1 MSKGLYPFGYFKSEE
16 KMKNLIKGSVAVL
29 VIAGL
34 TGIASA
40 ADLASNDV
48 YKTKCAMCH
57 GANGEGKAAM
67 KTKPLKEAASKSDA
81 DLVKTISDGI
91 PNTTMHGYK
100 GKLTDAQIKDLATAI
115 KGLK

>member
-1 MSKGLYPFGYFKSEE
+1 
-16 KMKNLIKGSVAVL
+16 
-29 VIAGL
+29 
-34 TGIASA
+34 
-40 ADLASNDV
+40 
-48 YKTKCAMCH
+48 
-57 GANGEGKAAM
+57 M
-67 KTKPLKEAASKSDA
+67 KTKALKEAASKSEA

>member
-1 MSKGLYPFGYFKSEE
+1 M

-29 VIAGL
+29 MIAGL

-40 ADLASNDV
+40 ADLASNEV

-57 GANGEGKAAM
+57 GANGEGKAGM
-67 KTKPLKEAASKSDA
+67 KTKALKEAAAKSDA
-81 DLVKTISDGI
+81 DLTNIIENGI
-91 PNTTMHGYK
+91 PNTSMHGYK
-100 GKLTDAQIKDLATAI
+100 GKLTDAQVKDLVAAI

>member
-1 MSKGLYPFGYFKSEE
+1 MRKGFLPVAFQSEG

-40 ADLASNDV
+40 ADLASNAI
-48 YKTKCAMCH
+48 YTKNCAMCH
-57 GANGEGKAAM
+57 GANGEGKAGM
-67 KTKPLKEAASKSDA
+67 KTKALKEAASKSEA
-81 DLVKTISDGI
+81 DLVKVISDGI